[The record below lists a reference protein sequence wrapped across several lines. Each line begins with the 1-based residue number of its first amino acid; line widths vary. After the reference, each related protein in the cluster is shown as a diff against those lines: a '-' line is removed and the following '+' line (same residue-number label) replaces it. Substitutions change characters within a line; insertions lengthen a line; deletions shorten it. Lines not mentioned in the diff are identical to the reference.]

1 MRLVVHLFLILNLL
15 FVASCDR
22 QLKRFPKPDRLI
34 EQDKMVL
41 ILHDLMVLEGHI
53 QSQYPEVTQF
63 QRSMKK
69 SGEQLL
75 KKYKI
80 SPEEFDASMD
90 YYGSRQ
96 DEMTQIYEQILEKF
110 TVEMNELET
119 KQQLKAVPN

>member
-1 MRLVVHLFLILNLL
+1 MKVVLLMSLILNLL
-15 FVASCDR
+15 FIASCDT
-22 QLKRFPKPDRLI
+22 QLQRFPKPDGLI

-41 ILHDLMVLEGHI
+41 ILHDLMLLEGHI
-53 QSQYPEVTQF
+53 QGQYPEFTQF
-63 QRSMKK
+63 QRSIKK

-75 KKYKI
+75 LKYKI

-96 DEMTQIYEQILEKF
+96 DEMTRIYEQVLEKF

-119 KQQLKAVPN
+119 KQQVKSIPN

>member
-1 MRLVVHLFLILNLL
+1 MRIVALLFLILNLFFL
-15 FVASCDR
+15 AGCDT

-41 ILHDLMVLEGHI
+41 ILHDLMLLEGHM
-53 QSQYPEVTQF
+53 QGQYPEITQF

-69 SGEQLL
+69 SGEQLFQ
-75 KKYKI
+75 KYKI
-80 SPEEFDASMD
+80 SAEEFDASMD

-96 DEMTQIYEQILEKF
+96 DKMTQIYEQVLEKF

-119 KQQLKAVPN
+119 KQQVKTISN

>member
-1 MRLVVHLFLILNLL
+1 MRISALLFLILHL
-15 FVASCDR
+15 FLVTSCDT

-41 ILHDLMVLEGHI
+41 ILHDLMLLEGHI
-53 QSQYPEVTQF
+53 QGQYPEITQF
-63 QRSMKK
+63 HRSIKK
-69 SGEQLL
+69 SGEQLF

-80 SPEEFDASMD
+80 SSDEFDASMD

-96 DEMTQIYEQILEKF
+96 DEMTQIYEQVLEKF

-119 KQQLKAVPN
+119 KQQVKTISN

>member
-1 MRLVVHLFLILNLL
+1 MRISALLFLILHL
-15 FVASCDR
+15 FLVTSCDT

-41 ILHDLMVLEGHI
+41 ILHDLMLLEGHI
-53 QSQYPEVTQF
+53 QGQYPEFTQF
-63 QRSMKK
+63 QRSIEK
-69 SGEQLL
+69 SGEQLF

-80 SPEEFDASMD
+80 SSDEFDASMD

-96 DEMTQIYEQILEKF
+96 DEMTQIYEQVLEKF

-119 KQQLKAVPN
+119 KQQVKTISN